1 MSDEPLLSE
10 AITDHPRMDVLATL
24 VFTAAMSAAD
34 EERVRLSDGI
44 DELARDAQIGGEEGL
59 IAGHDLLGS
68 MRGGDMADGGVRE
81 LLGRLMAE
89 GVAIRMAD
97 ETVDFER
104 LAARLSWLSAHTAI
118 DALWHLDEHAAGDKL
133 GSLWTAVGAHVALL
147 DAEGRDR
154 GEAACALASLRR
166 SQHPEARAMRGK
178 IEDSLLDASLRDS
191 APEGENAPA
200 RVAEPRR
207 REVVL
212 SGERV
217 SPPPSSLSLVLQAVT
232 GVLLLRGCVYVIS
245 RWILRVERPIQL
257 RFSPE
262 GVTAKVELR
271 LLGRTLRTAETRI
284 NISNLALAQTEIRF
298 PRMGLYVG
306 LTALAVGSYVG
317 VKFMT
322 EAALVGSPSLIA
334 LGATVVGAGLMLDFL
349 FSSLLPG
356 RAEKRLVLLVP
367 RRGAKLAVSTSD
379 EGAMR
384 AALDLID

>member
-1 MSDEPLLSE
+1 
-10 AITDHPRMDVLATL
+10 
-24 VFTAAMSAAD
+24 
-34 EERVRLSDGI
+34 
-44 DELARDAQIGGEEGL
+44 
-59 IAGHDLLGS
+59 
-68 MRGGDMADGGVRE
+68 VRE

-89 GVAIRMAD
+89 GVAIWLAD

-147 DAEGRDR
+147 DAEGRGR
-154 GEAACALASLRR
+154 GEAACALAALRR

-191 APEGENAPA
+191 APEAETAPA

-207 REVVL
+207 GEVVL

-217 SPPPSSLSLVLQAVT
+217 RPPPSSLSLVLQAVT
-232 GVLLLRGCVYVIS
+232 GVLLLRGIVYVIS

-262 GVTAKVELR
+262 GVTAKAELR

-322 EAALVGSPSLIA
+322 EAVLVGSPSLIA
-334 LGATVVGAGLMLDFL
+334 LGATVVGAGVMLDFL

-379 EGAMR
+379 EGPMR